1 MRAPSVLA
9 GVASAPLGPEA
20 SALDRTWRI
29 ALAVA
34 AARRRGPQPASGDET
49 GLRRVPG
56 SDGIDGLEPI
66 SASDPAAALHP
77 DAQGRWTLAPDAPRD
92 AHDLWDLYRP
102 LLELAPGD
110 RYVVGHLGTSIDGR
124 IATGN
129 GDSRY
134 VNGQEDLIHLHR
146 MRALSDAVV
155 VGVTTAT
162 ADDPLLTTRLATG
175 PNPLRVV
182 IDPMARTPS
191 TLRLFEPGGP
201 PTLLACAPEHHRAAA
216 LRLGDDRV
224 VAVASRNDRLD
235 LACLLDALAERG
247 ARLVFVEGG
256 GITVSRF
263 LEEDRLDR
271 LQVAVA
277 PVIVGEGRVG
287 LRLPGAALL
296 RDCARP
302 ARRLFRL
309 GDDVLWDY
317 DLRGRDAVPQ
327 DAARRTGPVRIG

>member
-1 MRAPSVLA
+1 MRGPSSLLGTGAAPV
-9 GVASAPLGPEA
+9 GPDT
-20 SALDRTWRI
+20 SALERTWRI

-34 AARRRGPQPASGDET
+34 AARRRGPQPPSVHPS
-49 GLRRVPG
+49 GLRLVPG
-56 SDGIDGLEPI
+56 SDGIDGLEPV
-66 SASDPAAALHP
+66 SASDPTAALQP
-77 DAQGRWTLAPDAPRD
+77 DARGRWTLATDAPRD

-134 VNGQEDLIHLHR
+134 VNGHEDLVHLHR
-146 MRALSDAVV
+146 MRALSDAVL

-162 ADDPLLTTRLATG
+162 ADDPLLTTRLASG
-175 PNPLRVV
+175 PSPLRVV
-182 IDPMARTPS
+182 VDPMARAPA
-191 TLRLFEPGGP
+191 TLRLFEAGGP
-201 PTLLACAPEHHRAAA
+201 PTLLACSPEHHRAAA
-216 LRLGDDRV
+216 QRLGDERV
-224 VAVASRNDRLD
+224 IAVASRNDRLD
-235 LACLLDALAERG
+235 LVALLDALAERG
-247 ARLVFVEGG
+247 ARVVFVEGG

-271 LQVAVA
+271 LQIAVA
-277 PVIVGEGRVG
+277 PVIVGEGRAG

-309 GDDVLWDY
+309 GEDVLWDY
-317 DLRGRDAVPQ
+317 DLRGRDEVAPVTE
-327 DAARRTGPVRIG
+327 RTGGPVRIG